1 MMGVVAFRRLA
12 LVTAAFAYLQIALG
26 GLVRVSGSGL
36 GCPDWPL
43 CHGRPY
49 PPADPHAIIEYS
61 HRAVGTVTGL
71 LIIATVVL
79 AWVVFRTRRPL
90 VAWIATASLIG
101 VVGEGALGGIVVA
114 NELQPWLVVVH
125 LGLAMM
131 ILGFLVATAVM
142 AGPPSAGIRDR
153 SFRGLAALT
162 AAATYLMLLTGSTVV
177 ASNADQS
184 CRSWPLCGGGFTPDF
199 GGANA
204 FTMLHRGAV
213 LVVGLLIVYVLVTA
227 IRRWRAGS
235 AIGLSAIAT
244 LVVFA
249 AQVGVGAGAAFATG
263 GGEELSVNALS
274 VPARSGVLST
284 ARDYISLLKLRIVL
298 LLDATAIGVMIPA
311 AHGHPRVEA
320 VLAVFA

>member
-1 MMGVVAFRRLA
+1 MVVAFRRLA
-12 LVTAAFAYLQIALG
+12 VVTAIFAYLQIALG

-142 AGPPSAGIRDR
+142 AGPPSAGIGDR
-153 SFRGLAALT
+153 SFRRLTAYT
-162 AAATYLMLLTGSTVV
+162 AAATYVLLLTGSTVV

-184 CRSWPLCGGGFTPDF
+184 CRSWPLCGGGFALDF

-213 LVVGLLIVYVLVTA
+213 FVIGALIVYMLVTA
-227 IRRWRAGS
+227 IRRWGPQS
-235 AIGLSAIAT
+235 GIQLSAIAT
-244 LVVFA
+244 LMVFG
-249 AQVGVGAGAAFATG
+249 AQIAVGAGAAVTDSVFFNGFHVALAT
-263 GGEELSVNALS
+263 LLW
-274 VPARSGVLST
+274 SGVLTCALLTLPRTDRT
-284 ARDYISLLKLRIVL
+284 AELS
-298 LLDATAIGVMIPA
+298 A
-311 AHGHPRVEA
+311 
-320 VLAVFA
+320 LAVGRSSA

>member
-1 MMGVVAFRRLA
+1 MAAFRRLA
-12 LVTAAFAYLQIALG
+12 VVTAIFAYLQIALG

-142 AGPPSAGIRDR
+142 AGPPSDGIGER
-153 SFRGLAALT
+153 SFRQLTALG
-162 AAATYLMLLTGSTVV
+162 AAATYVLLLTGSTVV
-177 ASNADQS
+177 ASSADQS
-184 CRSWPLCGGGFTPDF
+184 CRSWPLCGGGFALDF

-213 LVVGLLIVYVLVTA
+213 LVIGVLILYVLVTA
-227 IRRWRAGS
+227 IRRWGPGS
-235 AIGLSAIAT
+235 SIGLSAIAT
-244 LVVFA
+244 LIVLA
-249 AQVGVGAGAAFATG
+249 AQIAVGAGAAVTDSAFFNGFHVALAT
-263 GGEELSVNALS
+263 LLW
-274 VPARSGVLST
+274 SGVLTCALLTLPRTDRT
-284 ARDYISLLKLRIVL
+284 AELS
-298 LLDATAIGVMIPA
+298 
-311 AHGHPRVEA
+311 E
-320 VLAVFA
+320 LAVERSSA

>member
-1 MMGVVAFRRLA
+1 VAAFRRLA
-12 LVTAAFAYLQIALG
+12 VVTAIFAYLQIALG

-142 AGPPSAGIRDR
+142 AGPPSAGIGDR
-153 SFRGLAALT
+153 SFRQLT
-162 AAATYLMLLTGSTVV
+162 AFSAAVTYLLLLTGSTVV
-177 ASNADQS
+177 ASSADQS
-184 CRSWPLCGGGFTPDF
+184 CRSWPLCGGGFALDF
-199 GGANA
+199 SGANA

-213 LVVGLLIVYVLVTA
+213 LVIGALIVYVLVTA
-227 IRRWRAGS
+227 IRRWGPGS
-235 AIGLSAIAT
+235 GIGLSAIAT
-244 LVVFA
+244 LIVLA
-249 AQVGVGAGAAFATG
+249 AQIAVGAGAAVTDSAFFNGFHVALAT
-263 GGEELSVNALS
+263 LLW
-274 VPARSGVLST
+274 SGVLTCALLTLPRTDRT
-284 ARDYISLLKLRIVL
+284 AELS
-298 LLDATAIGVMIPA
+298 
-311 AHGHPRVEA
+311 E
-320 VLAVFA
+320 LAVGRSSA